1 MATTLQTDQS
11 RRLKSER
18 QKRHYRNKKEKQKE
32 LESNLQT
39 MTSSLASALIE
50 NEQLSFMEN
59 IFQKLL
65 HSADQLIGELGR
77 ILGPRKERK
86 DHSTPETSASALLPF
101 PQITRLAEASHLPY
115 ELLVAEDEPSDEFMM
130 ELSKQPVEI
139 LAEIDKWWLSEVL
152 KPCRKLVANPGDVTA
167 RDEVNRWAKRRKC
180 ILYTMFRERPIDLLQ
195 LASIRVLP
203 QHEDGKLN
211 PRLINLPRELKLSPE
226 QHDALLVKW
235 QAYKLKVKE
244 AFSNASASTSKASM
258 SLTVSF
264 FFTDVDEKEIRNEHR
279 IFY

>member
-1 MATTLQTDQS
+1 
-11 RRLKSER
+11 
-18 QKRHYRNKKEKQKE
+18 
-32 LESNLQT
+32 
-39 MTSSLASALIE
+39 
-50 NEQLSFMEN
+50 
-59 IFQKLL
+59 
-65 HSADQLIGELGR
+65 
-77 ILGPRKERK
+77 
-86 DHSTPETSASALLPF
+86 
-101 PQITRLAEASHLPY
+101 
-115 ELLVAEDEPSDEFMM
+115 
-130 ELSKQPVEI
+130 
-139 LAEIDKWWLSEVL
+139 
-152 KPCRKLVANPGDVTA
+152 
-167 RDEVNRWAKRRKC
+167 
-180 ILYTMFRERPIDLLQ
+180 
-195 LASIRVLP
+195 LP